1 MQNGMATLENIAA
14 VSYQHKYIPKTPLN
28 IYPSPRE
35 TKTYVHT
42 NTVFII
48 KKKKLET
55 NQMFSTSGWINKL

>member
-1 MQNGMATLENIAA
+1 MQNGMATLENIVA

-48 KKKKLET
+48 KKKTRNKPNVFNKWMDKL
-55 NQMFSTSGWINKL
+55 